1 MEILVIPTLLLE
13 LQSMVETRVMQRS
26 KKSFLGHKRIW
37 VIPQL
42 FKGESQGNDN
52 GL

>member
-1 MEILVIPTLLLE
+1 MGILVIPTLVLE

-26 KKSFLGHKRIW
+26 KRSFVGHKRIL
-37 VIPQL
+37 VIPQF